1 MIIKGV
7 QHINVLIHIMTTSHS
22 DLDMSASDR
31 QACIDDTNTEIG
43 FYLTLLYM
51 LLEVHRGD
59 ESFGTELGKFLSVSA
74 GITRVERWEMVE

>member
-1 MIIKGV
+1 
-7 QHINVLIHIMTTSHS
+7 
-22 DLDMSASDR
+22 MSASDR

-59 ESFGTELGKFLSVSA
+59 ESFGTELGKFVFVC
-74 GITRVERWEMVE
+74 INRVKWLNSIS